1 MMQETH
7 PSLMLSRSET
17 TDIERQNINIK
28 VEYRDS
34 IEQYT
39 R

>member
-1 MMQETH
+1 
-7 PSLMLSRSET
+7 MLSRSET